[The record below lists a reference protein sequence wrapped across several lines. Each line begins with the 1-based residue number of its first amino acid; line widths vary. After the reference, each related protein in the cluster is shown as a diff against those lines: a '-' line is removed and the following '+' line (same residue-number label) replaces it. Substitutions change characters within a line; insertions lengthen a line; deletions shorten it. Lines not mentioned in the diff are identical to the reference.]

1 MKQKSYLMIS
11 ALLICLAMSGCSLY
25 IDSFTNDLT
34 KAIESSND
42 PQTIMQALPAYIVL
56 IDGMIE
62 GDPQDE
68 DILMASVFLMN
79 AYSSLLGSQID
90 LIEDMP
96 EYHINGIK
104 NHQKRLN
111 KKALQRAEK
120 ALCIHDEMLCNITN
134 LKFNELSLKLKSIKD
149 NEINILYRLGTAWV
163 SWVQVNTDDW
173 NAMAQ
178 LAQIK
183 LILQIVIDKNDTIDD
198 GNAHVYLAVLNSL
211 IPATLGGKPEVG
223 KQHFEAAIK
232 ISNGNNLMAKALYA
246 EYYARLMFDE
256 KLHKRLT
263 DEIILEESKN
273 KSLSLINTLAVEK
286 AKALQRSASD
296 YF

>member
-1 MKQKSYLMIS
+1 MKQKLYLKIG
-11 ALLICLAMSGCSLY
+11 ALLIYLGMSGCSLY
-25 IDSFTNDLT
+25 VDSFTNDLS

-68 DILMASVFLMN
+68 DTLMASVFLMN
-79 AYSSLLGSQID
+79 AYASLLGSQID

-96 EYHINGIK
+96 DFHIKVIK
-104 NHQKRLN
+104 NHQKILN
-111 KKALQRAEK
+111 RKALQRAEK

-134 LKFNELSLKLKSIKD
+134 LKFNELSLKLKSIKE
-149 NEINILYRLGTAWV
+149 NEINILYRLGIAWV

-183 LILQIVIDKNDTIDD
+183 LIMQTVIEKNEKIDN

-211 IPATLGGKPEVG
+211 IPATLGGKPELG
-223 KQHFEAAIK
+223 KQHFEKAIK
-232 ISNGNNLMAKALYA
+232 ISNGKNLMAKALYA

-256 KLHKRLT
+256 KLHKKLT
-263 DEIILEESKN
+263 DEIILEERKN
-273 KSLSLINTLAVEK
+273 KSLSLVNTLAVEK
-286 AKALQRSASD
+286 AKALQRSAPD